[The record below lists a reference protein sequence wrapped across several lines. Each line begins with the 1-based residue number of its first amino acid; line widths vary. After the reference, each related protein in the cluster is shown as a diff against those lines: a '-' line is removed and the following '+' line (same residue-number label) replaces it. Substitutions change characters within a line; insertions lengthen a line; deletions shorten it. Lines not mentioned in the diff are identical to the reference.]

1 MARYCP
7 TIMSN
12 YPTIHSFV
20 NARTSL
26 LQVMLALPSK
36 DIFVGPASA
45 GLQPFAAVPQTVP
58 ANVQSDSVK
67 DTKGTKYHNTW
78 NVNAALTQ
86 PCSWTFLPESSPSH
100 RFLLPETDKTVAIG
114 QYLIRIWFIDCWSA
128 KKNHELAVLG
138 FILVSEA
145 TLPQSLQP

>member
-1 MARYCP
+1 MKFLLQNRYRGSKRVYNVLYLHQHVHFQYQTCSIPTARYCP

-67 DTKGTKYHNTW
+67 DTKGTKYHNT
-78 NVNAALTQ
+78 
-86 PCSWTFLPESSPSH
+86 
-100 RFLLPETDKTVAIG
+100 
-114 QYLIRIWFIDCWSA
+114 
-128 KKNHELAVLG
+128 
-138 FILVSEA
+138 
-145 TLPQSLQP
+145 